1 MNTGVADR
9 VAAASSA
16 PPVFMGLAVAQ
27 RPGDRWAEH
36 PDHPQTWRVRFHVRI
51 PSQSRATAQT
61 RRTNTHAPE
70 ASRAAAHAR
79 RLARRFEAL
88 RRVLADPRAAIA
100 ALARKLAA
108 LGAAAH
114 AAARRIALWRPRA
127 PHASIPHGHAM
138 VAAHDA
144 CRRWCR
150 RWPDT
155 S

>member
-1 MNTGVADR
+1 M
-9 VAAASSA
+9 
-16 PPVFMGLAVAQ
+16 
-27 RPGDRWAEH
+27 
-36 PDHPQTWRVRFHVRI
+36 
-51 PSQSRATAQT
+51 QSRTTALP
-61 RRTNTHAPE
+61 RRANSHHAPE
-70 ASRAAAHAR
+70 PIRAAAHAR

-88 RRVLADPRAAIA
+88 RRVLSDPRAAIA

-144 CRRWCR
+144 CRRWACR